1 MLLATVVRFDSIAN
15 LIDEGS
21 GLVQIFVL
29 LNNPLSSN
37 ITFEVYDID
46 VIATGKLC

>member
-1 MLLATVVRFDSIAN
+1 MVRFDRIAN
-15 LIDEGS
+15 LINEGS

-37 ITFEVYDID
+37 ITFEVYDINET
-46 VIATGKLC
+46 ATGKLC